1 MHSKTNMQCKQCKK
15 LKTNVNTYQKQQQI
29 NLSIVT
35 FNNVNP
41 QRRRR
46 NKFNHVQ
53 RGYLC
58 GAEFERKETWYRHIV
73 L

>member
-1 MHSKTNMQCKQCKK
+1 MQIRNQCKK
-15 LKTNVNTYQKQQQI
+15 LKQNVNTYHKQQQHQQQI
-29 NLSIVT
+29 
-35 FNNVNP
+35 NNVNP

-58 GAEFERKETWYRHIV
+58 GAEFERKETWHRHIV